1 MSDAPNEPP
10 GNPGT
15 IPIMSDA
22 IREVQG
28 IMPDEGTL
36 QQATQALLTAGF
48 DRHDLSLPAPR
59 PSPQDTTPEQGAEN
73 PTDEHDARQAR
84 TLANSTVGV
93 AGALMGGLVASVATG
108 GAAIPAAAAAVAA
121 GLSAGGLSQATFQGA
136 ANVREQRHDAQGA
149 RGELVLAALARD
161 PEHEALATRV
171 LSEAGALWV
180 ETVERTGSLTRIA

>member
-1 MSDAPNEPP
+1 MSDAPTPP
-10 GNPGT
+10 PSNPTT
-15 IPIMSDA
+15 IPIMSDT

-36 QQATQALLTAGF
+36 QQATQALLVAGF
-48 DRHDLSLPAPR
+48 DRHDLSLPTAR
-59 PSPQDTTPEQGAEN
+59 PGVQDATPEQGAEN

-93 AGALMGGLVASVATG
+93 AGALMGGLAASVATG
-108 GAAIPAAAAAVAA
+108 GAAIPVAAAAIAA
-121 GLSAGGLSQATFQGA
+121 GLGAGGLTQASFQGA

-161 PEHEALATRV
+161 AEHEALATRV
-171 LSEAGALWV
+171 LQEAGAVRV
-180 ETVERTGSLTRIA
+180 ETVERTGALTRIA